1 MMNDE
6 HFVEVTVGS
15 SFIVHRLFFVF
26 CPVHVFH
33 ISAFSP
39 VSYTHLTLLTTE
51 RV

>member
-15 SFIVHRLFFVF
+15 SFIVYRLFFVF

-33 ISAFSP
+33 ISAFSQFGMH
-39 VSYTHLTLLTTE
+39 SKAA
-51 RV
+51 